1 VLSYHLKLNTKR
13 DLEREED
20 TKMGSKIKSC
30 SCKHEYQDAKYGR
43 GKRVM
48 NETADKP
55 NPKYRCTVCGTVRD

>member
-1 VLSYHLKLNTKR
+1 
-13 DLEREED
+13 
-20 TKMGSKIKSC
+20 MGSKIKSC

-55 NPKYRCTVCGTVRD
+55 KPKYRCTVCGTVRD